1 VTTTSKKSRAQFA
14 YIRHGLKTKNWRKLK
29 NYVDKDTKGNI
40 LNRRKKKS
48 TSTNTSDY
56 TWEMY

>member
-14 YIRHGLKTKNWRKLK
+14 CIRYRLKTKNWRKLK
-29 NYVDKDTKGNI
+29 NYIDKDTEGNI
-40 LNRRKKKS
+40 LSRRKKES
-48 TSTNTSDY
+48 ISTNTSNY